1 MNIITIGG
9 STQDMCVYYQD
20 QKIECLDTTEGRQRF
35 LLMPEGSKIELES
48 VVYFPGGG
56 ANNTAVAY
64 ARQGFSTT
72 IISCIGADC
81 QGTFVYEN
89 LIQQGVATNHLVR
102 TSSEPTGF
110 SIIIRL
116 ATGDRTVLTSRG
128 ANLLL
133 SLQQVKP
140 TALVGADQLY
150 ITSLTGTT
158 AALLPALALQARQLG
173 IPVAANPG
181 TSQLCAGAHYL
192 QEALS
197 SLDSLILNSDEALL
211 FMKSVSQESTCY
223 AFKKPKQQYA
233 YLPLL
238 LRPDS
243 CLDIRFF
250 CSYIHAKGPK
260 IVVVTNGAEGVYVAT
275 ESCFYFYPS
284 KPCKVVSTLG
294 AGDAFGSG
302 FIGHLLRSGSVE
314 KAILYGMANSH
325 SVIAHYGAQT
335 GLLSEH
341 ELHES
346 VSAFDATLLQSYT

>member
-1 MNIITIGG
+1 MNIVTIGG

-20 QKIECLDTTEGRQRF
+20 QKIECIDTTEGRQRF
-35 LLMPEGSKIELES
+35 LLMPEGAKIELEN

-72 IISCIGADC
+72 IISCIGVDC
-81 QGTFVYEN
+81 QGTFVYDN
-89 LIQQGVATNHLVR
+89 LVKEGVNTAHLVR
-102 TSSEPTGF
+102 TRDAQTGF
-110 SIIIRL
+110 SIVIKL
-116 ATGDRTVLTSRG
+116 TTGDRTVLTHRG
-128 ANLLL
+128 ANLFL
-133 SLQQVKP
+133 SSQQLNP
-140 TALVGADQLY
+140 TMLFGTDQLY

-158 AALLPALALQARQLG
+158 AALLPALALQARHQG
-173 IPVAANPG
+173 VPVAVNPG
-181 TSQLCAGAHYL
+181 TSQLCVGAHYL
-192 QEALS
+192 QEALGS
-197 SLDSLILNSDEALL
+197 IDILILNSDESLL
-211 FMKSVSQESTCY
+211 FMRSVNQEQTCHT
-223 AFKKPKQQYA
+223 FKKPAQQYA

-238 LRPDS
+238 LRPES
-243 CLDIRFF
+243 CLDVRFF
-250 CSYIHAKGPK
+250 CSYIHTKGPK

-284 KPCKVVSTLG
+284 RPCKVVSTLG

-302 FIGHLLRSGSVE
+302 FIGHFLRSKSVE

-341 ELHES
+341 ALHEA
-346 VSAFDATLLQSYT
+346 VSAFDTTLLQSYT